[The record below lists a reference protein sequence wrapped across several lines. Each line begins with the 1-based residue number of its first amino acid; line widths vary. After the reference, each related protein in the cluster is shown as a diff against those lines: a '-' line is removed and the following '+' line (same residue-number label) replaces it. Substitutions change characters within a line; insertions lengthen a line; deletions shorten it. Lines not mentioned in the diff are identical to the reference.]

1 MGADNDGRNEL
12 NRGAELLEDD
22 RGVQGLRDYDWN
34 FAAGQELRLLAG
46 IGEQMRLRENLGQV
60 MLFDVLEKTL
70 HLAVLVAKRQ
80 TIGEPLGQQHWD
92 GGATTR
98 HSWRGR

>member
-22 RGVQGLRDYDWN
+22 RGVDGLRDYDWN
-34 FAAGQELRLLAG
+34 FAAGQELGLLAG
-46 IGEQMRLRENLGQV
+46 IGEQMRLGKNLGQV
-60 MLFDVLEKTL
+60 MLFEVLEKSL
-70 HLAVLVAKRQ
+70 HLVVLVAKRQ

-92 GGATTR
+92 GRATR
-98 HSWRGR
+98 RQSWRVR